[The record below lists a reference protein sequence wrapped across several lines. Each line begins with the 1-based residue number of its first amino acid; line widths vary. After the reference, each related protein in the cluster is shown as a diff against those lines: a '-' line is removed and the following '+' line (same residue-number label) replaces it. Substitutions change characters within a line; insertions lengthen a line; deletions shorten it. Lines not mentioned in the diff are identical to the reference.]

1 MKRRTSAVN
10 QKKISEKVRLLR
22 HEGKDERA
30 ALGEAYG
37 MLRAGRLGRH
47 GKYRRVKRAKGKR
60 HSGSRRS

>member
-1 MKRRTSAVN
+1 MARKRKKKED

-22 HEGKDERA
+22 HEGKDEKS

-47 GKYRRVKRAKGKR
+47 GKYRHVGRRSKR
-60 HSGSRRS
+60 SSRR

>member
-1 MKRRTSAVN
+1 MSED

-22 HEGKDERA
+22 HEGKDEKA

-47 GKYRRVKRAKGKR
+47 GKYRRVAKKR
-60 HSGSRRS
+60 SRRK